1 MVAMCKLLR
10 PCKIAAYR
18 VWMMWYYI
26 RTLYGKFL
34 GVSVMQY
41 VYNHN
46 HCLHITPK
54 ILSKLCCVCMR
65 ACMCVCLYVPL
76 SVCVCVFVCL
86 YVCLYVCVYV
96 SVYAY
101 STYVIL
107 YHQIISSA
115 KVAPLHDTCKLLIL
129 CTIYSMNTCIICGM
143 IKSDH
148 IISILVSKECIN
160 IHHMASNFIFGA
172 IRALW
177 SSSYKAA
184 IKRLS

>member
-1 MVAMCKLLR
+1 MPPHNTQNIVETVLC
-10 PCKIAAYR
+10 
-18 VWMMWYYI
+18 
-26 RTLYGKFL
+26 
-34 GVSVMQY
+34 VSV
-41 VYNHN
+41 
-46 HCLHITPK
+46 
-54 ILSKLCCVCMR
+54 SVCMR
-65 ACMCVCLYVPL
+65 ACMCVPICV
-76 SVCVCVFVCL
+76 SVCVHMCVCVFVCH
-86 YVCLYVCVYV
+86 YVCLYVCVCMCV
-96 SVYAY
+96 SMSVSDAY

-129 CTIYSMNTCIICGM
+129 CTINSMNTCIICGM

-177 SSSYKAA
+177 SPSYKAA
-184 IKRLS
+184 IRRLS